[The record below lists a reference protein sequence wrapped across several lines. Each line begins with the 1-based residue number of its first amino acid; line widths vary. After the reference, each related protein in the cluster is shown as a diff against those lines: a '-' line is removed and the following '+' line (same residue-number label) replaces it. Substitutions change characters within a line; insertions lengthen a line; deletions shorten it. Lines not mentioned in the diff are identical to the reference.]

1 MARHGD
7 SAGAGPAGDGARP
20 GGRAVGEFAALV
32 KAEAVARADD
42 LFRAAWGEPVRAGSR
57 EWRAKESSAAKM
69 EMHGARRGLWSD
81 FKRGDGGDI
90 LDFYAVQFLG
100 MGRARD
106 NFPRVVDELAAWLG
120 LRRDVVPD
128 VVQLEARRRAA
139 REATERAEE
148 DERRRKEAV
157 VAAVVAR
164 AVPALRSPAETYL
177 ARRGV
182 RWFPL
187 ESVAYATGREFGA
200 LVVWARDEDG
210 VVRGGQQIAVTED
223 GGPAPVTPRK
233 RTFGF
238 VSGYPARFPG
248 HADED
253 ALVVAEG
260 PETALSVWQ
269 ATGCETWAVF
279 GVGFFRTAPL
289 PLGRRVILC
298 PDRDAPGS
306 RAADAFLEACHAHAA
321 RGVDLWI
328 APAPEPEASKRDLND
343 TLQRAGDAAVK
354 AAVQAAK
361 PFTPRDRR
369 GRFTGSGAIAAEPV
383 PMPEFVP
390 VEEASERLQE
400 VLGRALEAAVGWDEL
415 SDEPPPVVAVA
426 ASPGAG
432 KSRSILE
439 ALAGIDR
446 SRLSGDVVIYGPTLA
461 QAEEAAVAAAAR
473 GVGWHVT
480 RGRSARNPA
489 TGTPMCARSELA
501 ERVARAG
508 LNVTGTLCRRTE
520 EDGTVSTC
528 PHFEACPYLRQW
540 DALEPGPVVRL
551 ESAAYLQRGK
561 DGSGR
566 PVAVRIVDETV
577 WRGFLRSAELRADAF
592 TRAALVGG
600 GRRRAAFER
609 QVELINDRVQAARA
623 VVTALQEGRS
633 PVVDGFDAEAFEAF
647 ARSEE
652 DGPTVLHVSP
662 GDADAA
668 LEAAVKRFEAGD
680 QEAGKRAA
688 LWRVLAEAERAGRAE
703 SERVQFVADYRGK
716 RRDEDPRD
724 VIRVHW
730 RAAFPS
736 DVPVILL
743 DADADPL
750 ILEQMHPGAALIQFA
765 LRPNAEVVQV
775 VDRTFSKESLK
786 KPENRA
792 AWVDVIRA
800 EVARDRAHGARGVLV
815 AASKEV
821 VRWFFEDA
829 GVVTEAM
836 PDEEVRRVMAATEMH
851 GARWLWFG
859 PASLGLNAFETFGT
873 AIVIGREELPVDAL
887 EDLGRA
893 MFGDSGE
900 PLQTVKPDA
909 EGRRLM
915 PHDMVRYLMRDGT
928 GRAARVRMHPDPRV
942 RALQMQARE
951 FGTRQFVE
959 RLRLARAVDRKRVV
973 IGSNVP
979 LPGFPVDE
987 LVPFD
992 ELVPDRVT
1000 AAFLEAGGVL
1010 RLSPAGLA
1018 ADAPGTFDTPKAA
1031 ARHMEKLNAPSPLI
1045 EPYYRWGGIKSVVV
1059 EMRLEGQRGRS
1070 TKVLMLP
1077 GQDYGAVL
1085 AARYGPVK
1093 AWRVVG
1099 EEDPPVQ
1106 EAAVVVPAV
1115 EMEFARGMRRA
1126 VEVGKIVAALE
1137 DPVVPPP
1144 APAPARAGPVPV
1156 PRPSTV
1162 PEPEVEV
1169 EAVARKVLVIL
1180 PEPERLQASR
1190 PMQAFL
1196 LQRWERQRAL
1206 WERVA
1211 AAFAEF
1217 HALDEWSPD
1226 AWA

>member
-1 MARHGD
+1 MAKHGD
-7 SAGAGPAGDGARP
+7 SAGPVPAGDGARP
-20 GGRAVGEFAALV
+20 AGRAVGEFAALV
-32 KAEAVARADD
+32 KAEAIARADD

-57 EWRAKESSAAKM
+57 EWRAKESSARKM

-81 FKRGDGGDI
+81 FKRGGGGDV

-106 NFPRVVDELAAWLG
+106 DFPRIVDELAAWLG

-139 REATERAEE
+139 REATERADE

-164 AVPALRSPAETYL
+164 AVPALRSPAEAYL
-177 ARRGV
+177 ARRAV

-200 LVVWARDEDG
+200 LVVWARDGDG
-210 VVRGGQQIAVTED
+210 VVRGGQHIAVTED

-248 HADED
+248 HGDDD
-253 ALVVAEG
+253 ALVVTEG

-289 PLGRRVILC
+289 PLDRRVILC

-306 RAADAFLEACHAHAA
+306 AAAAAFLEACNIHAA
-321 RGVDLWI
+321 RGVNLWI

-354 AAVQAAK
+354 AAVKAAK

-383 PMPEFVP
+383 SMPEFVP
-390 VEEASERLQE
+390 VGEASDRLQE
-400 VLGRALEAAVGWDEL
+400 VLSRALEAAVGWDDL

-432 KSRSILE
+432 KSRAILE
-439 ALAGIDR
+439 ALAGVDR

-461 QAEEAAVAAAAR
+461 QAEEAAVVAVAR

-508 LNVTGTLCRRTE
+508 LNVTGTLCTRTE

-528 PHFEACPYLRQW
+528 PHFESCAYLRQW
-540 DALEPGPVVRL
+540 HALEPGPVVRF

-577 WRGFLRSAELRADAF
+577 WRGFLRTAAVRVDSF
-592 TRAALVGG
+592 TRAAPVFAK
-600 GRRRAAFER
+600 GRNRRVRGQRAAFER
-609 QVELINDRVQAARA
+609 QVELDNDRVTAAQAVA
-623 VVTALQEGRS
+623 TAMQEGRS
-633 PVVDGFDAEAFEAF
+633 PVVDGFEAKDFEAF
-647 ARSEE
+647 ARAEE

-662 GDADAA
+662 GAADAA
-668 LEAAVKRFEAGD
+668 LVKAVERFEAGD
-680 QEAGKRAA
+680 REAGKRAA
-688 LWRVLAEAERAGRAE
+688 LWRVLAEAKRAGRAD

-716 RRDEDPRD
+716 RGDKEPRD

-736 DVPVILL
+736 DVPVIHL

-750 ILEQMHPGAALIQFA
+750 ILAQMHPGAELVQFA

-775 VDRTFSKESLK
+775 ADRTFSKTSLC
-786 KPENRA
+786 KPETRA

-800 EVARDRAHGARGVLV
+800 EVLRDRTHGARGVLV

-821 VRWFFEDA
+821 VRRFFEDA
-829 GVVTEAM
+829 RIVTEAM
-836 PDEEVRRVMAATEMH
+836 QDEEARRVMAATELH

-900 PLQTVKPDA
+900 PLQMVKPDA

-915 PHDMVRYLMRDGT
+915 PPVPVSYLMRDGS
-928 GRAARVRMHPDPRV
+928 GRAARVRMHPDLRV
-942 RALQMQARE
+942 RALQMQTRE

-979 LPGFPVDE
+979 LPGFPVDA

-992 ELVPDRVT
+992 ELVPDRMT

-1018 ADAPGTFDTPKAA
+1018 ADAPEAFGTVKAA
-1031 ARHMEKLNAPSPLI
+1031 EQFLARVIPPTPLI
-1045 EPYYRWGGIKSVVV
+1045 EPYYRCGGYNPVVV
-1059 EMRLEGQRGRS
+1059 EMRLEGQRGARP

-1099 EEDPPVQ
+1099 EEDPPMQ

-1126 VEVGKIVAALE
+1126 VASQKIAAALE

-1144 APAPARAGPVPV
+1144 APVT
-1156 PRPSTV
+1156 PRHKT
-1162 PEPEVEV
+1162 
-1169 EAVARKVLVIL
+1169 LVIL

-1190 PMQAFL
+1190 PMQDFL
-1196 LQRWERQRAL
+1196 MQRQERRQAVL
-1206 WERVA
+1206 ARVA
-1211 AAFAEF
+1211 RVFAAFD
-1217 HALDEWSPD
+1217 ALDEWSPD